1 MIQLCFRLA
10 EILQVSKIEME
21 GEFMIE
27 AARRGEIKEA
37 LQVCRYKHETVISS
51 NSKDTATSLSTPL
64 SSKIKR
70 CLNSQK
76 LFSW

>member
-27 AARRGEIKEA
+27 AVRRGEIKEA

-51 NSKDTATSLSTPL
+51 NSQDTSTPLSTPL
-64 SSKIKR
+64 SSKIMKWE
-70 CLNSQK
+70 LK
-76 LFSW
+76 DV

>member
-27 AARRGEIKEA
+27 AVRRGEIKEA
-37 LQVCRYKHETVISS
+37 LQVCR
-51 NSKDTATSLSTPL
+51 
-64 SSKIKR
+64 
-70 CLNSQK
+70 
-76 LFSW
+76 